1 MLVKRLVYFQPLL
14 ERIYYLDYRMKK
26 NGTDLLYTVYA
37 CALEKVI
44 IIISLLLTLIVS

>member
-1 MLVKRLVYFQPLL
+1 
-14 ERIYYLDYRMKK
+14 MKN

-44 IIISLLLTLIVS
+44 IIISLLLTLHSVLGYIIIRE